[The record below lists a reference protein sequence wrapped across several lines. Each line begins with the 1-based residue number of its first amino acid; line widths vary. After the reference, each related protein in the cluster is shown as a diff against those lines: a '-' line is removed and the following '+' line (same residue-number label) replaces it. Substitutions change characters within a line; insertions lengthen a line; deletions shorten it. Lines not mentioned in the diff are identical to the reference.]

1 MLKLFR
7 HQEMALNYLRLNDAF
22 MLCMEQGT
30 GKTLP
35 TLSRLLELFNTRQIT
50 NALVVCPKSV
60 IASWERD
67 IEKFTPKQQEV
78 LKKITIVNYDKVWR
92 WKEFDIQWDC
102 IVLDEA
108 HSIKNRTSKRASFL
122 LKKAVDSK
130 YRYLLTGTPISN
142 GQLENVWS
150 LMCFLDAYRGKRG
163 QIYSRIFAEEDG
175 GNGSY
180 YEWLDKYAFLDQY
193 HNPYKYHNVDHLQRI
208 INSYSFR
215 VTKAQ
220 CLDLPQKLDDEIIT
234 IELPKS
240 VQKLYKDI
248 FKQSASIDYDYVAEN
263 PLVRLTKLRQICS
276 GWFVDDKDEM
286 HEFECEKI
294 DALGEFLDGFDK
306 KLVIFAEY
314 KKSIKAIS
322 ELLML
327 RGVSYVILDGEQK
340 DKGIWRKFQADESIQ
355 VIICQYQ
362 SGCQGIDLYASDT
375 MLFYEPTLRSNVL
388 EQGKDRIHRNGQHH
402 PCSYIHFLTK
412 GTIEERIYKA
422 LKGYADFS
430 NKMFIEYMK
439 EYQRSHR

>member
-1 MLKLFR
+1 MLNLFR
-7 HQEMALNYLRLNDAF
+7 HQEIALNYLRLNDGF

-30 GKTLP
+30 GKTIP
-35 TLSRLLELFNTRQIT
+35 TLYRLWELLSRKQIT

-67 IEKFTPKQQEV
+67 IEKFTTKQQAI

-92 WKEFDIQWDC
+92 WKQFDIKWDA

-108 HSIKNRTSKRASFL
+108 HSIKNRTSRRASFL
-122 LKKAVDSK
+122 LKKSVDAT

-150 LMCFLDAYRGKRG
+150 LMCFLEPYKGKRG
-163 QIYSRIFAEEDG
+163 QIYSQIFADADG
-175 GNGSY
+175 GNGTY
-180 YEWLDKYAFLDQY
+180 YEWLDHYAYLDQY
-193 HNPYKYHNVDHLQRI
+193 HNPYKYHDVDRLQRI
-208 INSYSFR
+208 INSHSFR

-234 IELPKS
+234 IELGKEAK
-240 VQKLYKDI
+240 KLYKDL
-248 FKQSASIDYDYVAEN
+248 FKQSASLDFDYVAEN
-263 PLVRLTKLRQICS
+263 PLVRMTKLRQICS
-276 GWFVDDKDEM
+276 GWFIDDKENLT
-286 HEFECEKI
+286 EFDCEKI
-294 DALGEFLDGFDK
+294 NALNDFLDGFDK

-322 ELLML
+322 NLLML

-340 DKGIWRKFQADESIQ
+340 DKGVWRKFQSDESIR

-412 GTIEERIYKA
+412 GTIEERIYQA
-422 LKGYADFS
+422 LKNYADFS
-430 NKMFIEYMK
+430 DKMFIQYIK
-439 EYQRSHR
+439 EYQRSRR